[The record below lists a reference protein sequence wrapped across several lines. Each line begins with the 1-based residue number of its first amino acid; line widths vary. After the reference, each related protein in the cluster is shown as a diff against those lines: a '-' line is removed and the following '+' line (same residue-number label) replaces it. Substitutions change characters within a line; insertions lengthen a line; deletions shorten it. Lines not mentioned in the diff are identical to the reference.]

1 MILGRLTRCF
11 EFRRPL
17 MSLLNRSWPKTRV
30 MVSRPLSQN
39 AVQELI
45 RSICVLP
52 LAKVNLFTPVSG
64 LVSCSDASEHGGGL
78 CISAGLSPE
87 GLEVLDAIQNNTQG
101 REAACF
107 QPSGSCQ
114 VKTSSKGPRVLVI
127 SVLRGGGLDGGPL
140 QVGLRSGGLCLLR
153 D

>member
-1 MILGRLTRCF
+1 MLVNAKLIKGHGFVSQKEKAHLREIKVERMGAEVDRLGGWLGVPMNKKLELGYFVLWALQEERCRQKVLLMILGRLTRCF

-52 LAKVNLFTPVSG
+52 
-64 LVSCSDASEHGGGL
+64 
-78 CISAGLSPE
+78 
-87 GLEVLDAIQNNTQG
+87 
-101 REAACF
+101 
-107 QPSGSCQ
+107 
-114 VKTSSKGPRVLVI
+114 
-127 SVLRGGGLDGGPL
+127 
-140 QVGLRSGGLCLLR
+140 
-153 D
+153 